1 MKTLFLPGGFGFLGT
16 NILKYIDSHLAGE
29 WRAVVFDKF
38 GSHPAGVRF
47 NCVER
52 TYAGDFSDLSAVS
65 KIFDENE
72 IDLVI
77 HALGTTVPALGQSAR
92 YDIESNLIPTLGLVE
107 AMLSAG
113 VKDMVYLS
121 SGGAVY
127 GDRSTRAHREDED
140 TFPISSYGVVKLS
153 IEKYLMQYARL
164 QGLRP
169 LILRVSNPYGPYHYS
184 MRQGICN
191 VAMASAVQGLP
202 FKVWGDGHARKDYI
216 YVEDFAALL
225 FRLLDAGVHTEVVNV
240 ASGRTASVEEILL
253 KVKGFVPEFEWTYE
267 QASRY
272 DVSHFELDTSKLHS
286 FVGDYDFVSLE
297 DGLARTYD
305 WLSKV

>member
-29 WRAVVFDKF
+29 WCAVVFDKF

-107 AMLSAG
+107 AMLSHG
-113 VKDMVYLS
+113 VKDIVYLS

-127 GDRSTRAHREDED
+127 GDHSSHAHREDED

-153 IEKYLMQYARL
+153 IEKYLMQYAQL

-169 LILRVSNPYGPYHYS
+169 LILRVSNPYGPWHYS
-184 MRQGICN
+184 MRQGVCN
-191 VAMASAVQGLP
+191 VAMASAVRGLP
-202 FKVWGDGHARKDYI
+202 FKVWGDGLARKDYI

-225 FRLLDAGVHTEVVNV
+225 FKLVKLGVHTEVVNI
-240 ASGRTASVEEILL
+240 ASGQTSSVLEILG
-253 KVKGFVPEFEWTYE
+253 KIRGFAPDFSWTHE
-267 QASRY
+267 APSRF
-272 DVSHFELDTSKLHS
+272 DVSHFELDTTKLHS
-286 FVGDYDFVSLE
+286 LVGDYSFVSLE
-297 DGLARTYD
+297 DGLSLT
-305 WLSKV
+305 WEWQTGV